1 MGKTLEFEYHALE
14 LLQSDAELAKR
25 LGEELVKEP
34 LNLDEISQVIRQTE
48 KMDPT
53 IAKRKVKHAVE
64 NQFSSAKET
73 IREIAVQNTIDAYFD
88 FENFLTKRNEKINY
102 PLKVDVT
109 CTKKGPDVYDFEIRD
124 YATGMN
130 LYDVLFKYFTI
141 GDTSKQDK
149 TYHIGGHGRGAKAG
163 LHFCKKLAV
172 ESFGKKTV
180 ARNKDNSYSITIG
193 ESSDVREGTKIT
205 LEDLVIK
212 ENPFSA
218 LKDFAGKITRQF
230 DFEFNGIKVNQKDD
244 SKELGKLP
252 LEEKKKIQGTD
263 FELTD
268 VLLASSKHA
277 EGLELKQSV
286 MTVFEKPIGVEYV
299 KRTIGLPTGYLLS
312 RSRNEIPKPVQ
323 DVLENKGDKAYKKF
337 FKHLYDNLSKV
348 GAYEF
353 RFMDSFSKRKD
364 TLSRIVSGSYKTVKN
379 SALAFMI
386 GASLFLSVEHLGKPA
401 FNEIAYLLSSNHNFS
416 TTEFFSKAHRPI
428 ADIQEFVI
436 DLFGGSRFFS
446 KINKNPLGQ
455 YFYEEK
461 VENKDFKDFISITRK
476 YGGNVFFKLMSYN
489 VIMPDGSWEHFND
502 SSLSL
507 VRKNPGGYISSDS
520 ETETELF
527 VWLNL
532 DAYIKNSVLPMPIGY
547 KAYDSGSDTFIC
559 RADSI
564 GMPYD
569 SYSIHT
575 YTKPKG
581 EYPIKYR
588 VIKKSELIKQ
598 FEDEFP
604 ESKTDQGEF
613 MKHRFTQV
621 PFKII
626 YPEDLEEKLKR
637 LDNIKVEEKEKV
649 EIVTDIIRD
658 YLTYNTSKK
667 NNIKYMNMNNVVNDP
682 LKSKQVDCDVANG
695 ILGAI
700 LRERYKIPT
709 RLAVGIQGVDGILMV
724 NAGHGVC
731 EAYIKG
737 EGWVGFD
744 ATPSE
749 MSQEMVVKYEG
760 PSKFEKFFGWLKDLL
775 GLEKNH
781 ERSEKES
788 EESEAVNEYTKF
800 SPTGS
805 WFENLSLQNILR
817 KTIYYGHEAV
827 GFVFNNYPYF
837 LLGLG
842 GASLFGAY
850 RYRRRRRET
859 DLKNVPLVDIWA
871 KEDLGKTFEE
881 KISINQG
888 IDYTKKGE
896 LLYDKQVVENGLEKL
911 ANSEAENGRYVLDYN
926 FYNTIIEMSSSNN
939 NRIYFKK
946 EEAEEKTI
954 SPTILK
960 SITFGDETIKE
971 KNSEEKISECYNKIS
986 ALQNIVNGICKANK
1000 ISKVYV
1006 SGEYKFKNQEKIL
1019 SFKSSMFK
1027 PKIYVNIDNPVLDK
1041 NPSALYLDEKLLDSL
1056 VFTTALATG
1065 YNIGEINK
1073 LKGNYLNKVIL
1084 EVKE

>member
-1 MGKTLEFEYHALE
+1 MGKTLEFKYHALE

-48 KMDPT
+48 KMDPA
-53 IAKRKVKHAVE
+53 IANRKVKHAVE
-64 NQFSSAKET
+64 NQFSSAKEA

-109 CTKKGPDVYDFEIRD
+109 CTKKGPDVYDLEIRD

-163 LHFCKKLAV
+163 LHFCKRLAV

-180 ARNKDNSYSITIG
+180 AQNKDSNYTITIG
-193 ESSDVREGTKIT
+193 ESSEVREGTKIT

-212 ENPFSA
+212 EDPFSA
-218 LKDFAGKITRQF
+218 LKDFAGKITTQF

-286 MTVFEKPIGVEYV
+286 MTVFEKPIDVEYV

-312 RSRNEIPKPVQ
+312 RSRNEVPKPVQ

-337 FKHLYDNLSKV
+337 FKHLYDNMSKV

-364 TLSRIVSGSYKTVKN
+364 TLSKIVSGSYKTVRN
-379 SALAFMI
+379 SVLAFMI

-401 FNEIAYLLSSNHNFS
+401 FNEIAYLLSSNNNFS
-416 TTEFFSKAHRPI
+416 TTELFSKVHRPI
-428 ADIQEFVI
+428 ANVQEFII
-436 DLFGGSRFFS
+436 DVFGGSRFFS
-446 KINKNPLGQ
+446 KIKKNPLGQ
-455 YFYEEK
+455 YYYEEK
-461 VENKDFKDFISITRK
+461 VEGKNFTSITWK
-476 YGGNVFFKLMSYN
+476 NGGDVFFKLMSYN
-489 VIMPDGSWEHFND
+489 AIMPDGSWEHIND
-502 SSLSL
+502 SNLSR
-507 VRKNPGGYISSDS
+507 VREDSDS
-520 ETETELF
+520 ETELF

-532 DAYIKNSVLPMPIGY
+532 DAYRKNSIIPVPIGY
-547 KAYDSGSDTFIC
+547 KAYRAYDSDTDTFI
-559 RADSI
+559 DMPFSSD
-564 GMPYD
+564 MPYD
-569 SYSIHT
+569 AYIAHT

-581 EYPIKYR
+581 EYPIRYR
-588 VIKKSELIKQ
+588 VVKKIELIKQ
-598 FEDEFP
+598 FEDAFP
-604 ESKTDQGEF
+604 ESKNAKGQF
-613 MKHRFTQV
+613 MKERFTRV

-637 LDNIKVEEKEKV
+637 LDSMESTEKEKV
-649 EIVTDIIRD
+649 TTVTEILQE
-658 YLTYNTSKK
+658 YLVYNTSKK
-667 NNIKYMNMNNVVNDP
+667 NNMNYLKMGNVVNDP

-695 ILGAI
+695 ILCAI
-700 LRERYKIPT
+700 LRDRYKIPA
-709 RLAVGIQGVDGILMV
+709 RLAVGIQGEDGVLMV

-737 EGWVGFD
+737 EGWVEFD
-744 ATPSE
+744 ATPSK

-760 PSKFEKFFGWLKDLL
+760 PSKLEEFFAWLKGVLRLDKSH
-775 GLEKNH
+775 EKRAN
-781 ERSEKES
+781 
-788 EESEAVNEYTKF
+788 EESENVNEYTNF
-800 SPTGS
+800 SQTDS
-805 WFENLSLQNILR
+805 WFENLSPQKILR
-817 KTIYYGHEAV
+817 KTLYYGHEAV
-827 GFVFNNYPYF
+827 SFVFNNYPYF

-850 RYRRRRRET
+850 RYRKRRRET
-859 DLKNVPLVDIWA
+859 DLKNIPLVDVWA

-888 IDYTKKGE
+888 IKYTEKGE
-896 LLYDKQVVENGLEKL
+896 LSYDKQVVENGLEKL
-911 ANSEAENGRYVLDYN
+911 ASSEAENGRYVLDYN
-926 FYNTIIEMSSSNN
+926 FYNTILEMGSSNN

-946 EEAEEKTI
+946 EEGEEKTI

-971 KNSEEKISECYNKIS
+971 KNSEEKISAYHDKIS

-1000 ISKVYV
+1000 ISNVYV
-1006 SGEYKFKNQEKIL
+1006 SGEYKFKNQEKVL
-1019 SFKSSMFK
+1019 SFKNSMFK
-1027 PKIYVNIDNPVLDK
+1027 PKIYVNIDNPALDK

-1056 VFTTALATG
+1056 IFTTALATG
-1065 YNIGEINK
+1065 HNIGELNK
-1073 LKGNYLNKVIL
+1073 LKENYLNKIIL